1 MIKEVR
7 KMIKNKIGII
17 IPLLAFATLIA
28 QTTPNIY
35 GVNYFK
41 PKAGQL
47 EEYLAGL
54 KDHTKKHHSKGI
66 MKVRTYQ
73 VVSGDKSGWYV
84 RVSGPLSWADV
95 DKHQADTR
103 SKAHA
108 SHAAKYL
115 RPYIEER
122 IGTTY
127 WSPLEDLAYNRNT
140 SGKPSKMVRVN
151 YNEVN
156 PGMNS
161 NYQDLRKKIKEA
173 HEKTNSDASFG
184 VGKMVLGGNK
194 HIFASFVP
202 LDSWADMAST
212 GSDLSS
218 RFNKVFGDGAWNEF
232 LNKAQKINKK
242 RYDEMRVYMKEY
254 STR

>member
-1 MIKEVR
+1 MVKRI
-7 KMIKNKIGII
+7 IGII
-17 IPLLAFATLIA
+17 IPVFICTNLFAQSTA
-28 QTTPNIY
+28 NIY

-41 PKAGQL
+41 PKAGKL

-73 VVSGDKSGWYV
+73 VVSGEKSGWYV
-84 RVSGPLSWADV
+84 RISGPLSWADV

-108 SHAAKYL
+108 AHAAKYL

-127 WSPLEDLAYNRNT
+127 WSSLEDLGYNRNT

-161 NYQDLRKKIKEA
+161 DYQDLRKKIKEA

-194 HIFASFVP
+194 HIFASFAP
-202 LDSWADMAST
+202 LDSWADMALT
-212 GSDLSS
+212 GPDLSS
-218 RFNKVFGDGAWNEF
+218 RFNKVFGDGTWNDF

>member
-1 MIKEVR
+1 MIKR
-7 KMIKNKIGII
+7 ILGIVV
-17 IPLLAFATLIA
+17 PLLICATLVA
-28 QTTPNIY
+28 QDTPNIY

-41 PKAGQL
+41 PKADQR

-95 DKHQADTR
+95 DKFQADIR

-108 SHAAKYL
+108 SHAAKFV

-122 IGTTY
+122 IGTMY
-127 WSPLEDLAYNRNT
+127 WSPLEDLGYNRDT

-151 YNEVN
+151 FTHVN
-156 PGMNS
+156 TGMNGEFRE
-161 NYQDLRKKIKEA
+161 LRKQIKEA
-173 HEKTNSDASFG
+173 HEKTNSNVSFG
-184 VGKMVLGGNK
+184 VGQLVHGGDK

-212 GSDLSS
+212 GPDLSS
-218 RFNKVFGDGAWNEF
+218 RFNKVFGEGAWGRF
-232 LNKAQKINKK
+232 LNKAQKINYK
-242 RYDEMRVYMKEY
+242 RHDEMRVYMEEY